1 MVGSK
6 KYPGGWSV
14 GPEVYE
20 LDGISDKAC
29 VMSWHQDQIIEK
41 PAAAEIAGSSAFC
54 KYAALSYGDRA
65 LTIQPYPEFDAV
77 YVADLVVARRTML
90 PDNLAVKTLTGL
102 DKAPIY
108 IITPTPFSL
117 MGLDQWVGGLEFI
130 NYFDIFDE
138 LHPRILCR
146 VD

>member
-1 MVGSK
+1 M
-6 KYPGGWSV
+6 
-14 GPEVYE
+14 
-20 LDGISDKAC
+20 
-29 VMSWHQDQIIEK
+29 
-41 PAAAEIAGSSAFC
+41 
-54 KYAALSYGDRA
+54 
-65 LTIQPYPEFDAV
+65 

-138 LHPRILCR
+138 LHPRIFVPR
-146 VD
+146 